1 MSLTLTLHT
10 QPDVPLEAETL
21 VPQRFEGMTAAQVA
35 AAKVLYGNQH
45 AALGDFFRVEGRPD
59 GELRIVGD
67 VFRVKMIGAG
77 MTHGRIVIEG
87 NTGMHLGAAMSGG
100 EILVEGNAAD
110 WVGEEMSGGRI
121 VVKGN
126 AGHLVGSALRGE
138 HVGTRG
144 GEIIIHGNAGNE
156 VGSGMR
162 RGLIAVGGNS
172 GDFTG
177 VNMLAGTVVVFGRL
191 GWRTGAGMKRGTV
204 ASCQPAELLPTFSYA
219 CTYRPV
225 ALRLVFGYLRGRGLA
240 ITDKQFAGR
249 YRRWSGDGVETSR
262 GEILLLEEG

>member
-1 MSLTLTLHT
+1 MMLRLALRNGSGIGESRERLVKGLLVLTG
-10 QPDVPLEAETL
+10 VL
-21 VPQRFEGMTAAQVA
+21 VAIGI
-35 AAKVLYGNQH
+35 
-45 AALGDFFRVEGRPD
+45 
-59 GELRIVGD
+59 GELGARVLPPKWLSIRMRELRVVGD

-77 MTHGRIVIEG
+77 MTHGRIIIEG
-87 NTGMHLGAAMSGG
+87 NAGMHLGAAMSGG

-110 WVGEEMSGGRI
+110 WVGSGMLGGRI

-138 HVGTRG
+138 SVGNRG
-144 GEIIIHGNAGNE
+144 GEIIIHGNTGNE
-156 VGSGMR
+156 IGSGMR
-162 RGLIAVGGNS
+162 RGLVAVGGNS

-177 VNMLAGTVVVFGRL
+177 VNMLAGTVVVLGRL
-191 GWRTGAGMKRGTV
+191 GIRTGAGMKRGTV

-225 ALRLVFGYLRGRGLA
+225 ALRLVLGYLRGRGLT
-240 ITDKQFAGR
+240 ITKEQFAGR
-249 YRRWSGDGVETSR
+249 YRRWSGDGIETSR

>member
-10 QPDVPLEAETL
+10 QPDVPLEAETI
-21 VPQRFEGMTAAQVA
+21 VPQRFDGMDAKKVA
-35 AAKVLYGNQH
+35 AAKVLYGNQP

-59 GELRIVGD
+59 GELRVVGNLSWI
-67 VFRVKMIGAG
+67 KMIGAG

-87 NTGMHLGAAMSGG
+87 NVGMHLGAAMSGG
-100 EILVEGNAAD
+100 EILVDGNVAD

-138 HVGTRG
+138 SVGARG

-156 VGSGMR
+156 VGGGMR

-177 VNMLAGTVVVFGRL
+177 VSMLAGTVVVL
-191 GWRTGAGMKRGTV
+191 GQLGIRTGAGMKRGTV
-204 ASCQPAELLPTFSYA
+204 VSCKPAELLPTFSYA
-219 CTYRPV
+219 CSYRPV
-225 ALRLVFGYLRGRGLA
+225 ALRLVLGYLRSRGLA
-240 ITDKQFAGR
+240 ISDAQFFGR
-249 YRRWSGDGVETSR
+249 YRRWSGDGVETGR
-262 GEILLLEEG
+262 GEVLLLE

>member
-10 QPDVPLEAETL
+10 QPDVPVEAETI
-21 VPQRFEGMTAAQVA
+21 VPQRFQGMTPAQVA
-35 AAKVLYGNQH
+35 GAKVLYGNRQ
-45 AALGDFFRVEGRPD
+45 AALGDFFRLEGQPD
-59 GELRIVGD
+59 GELRVVGD
-67 VFRVKMIGAG
+67 LFRVKMIGAG

-87 NTGMHLGAAMSGG
+87 NVGMHLGAAMSGG

-126 AGHLVGSALRGE
+126 AGHMVGSALRGE
-138 HVGTRG
+138 SIGPRG

-162 RGLIAVGGNS
+162 RGLIAVAGNS
-172 GDFTG
+172 GDFTA
-177 VNMLAGTVVVFGRL
+177 VNMLAGTVVVL
-191 GWRTGAGMKRGTV
+191 GQLGMRTGAGMKRGTV
-204 ASCQPAELLPTFSYA
+204 ASCRPVELLPTFAYA

-225 ALRLVFGYLRGRGLA
+225 ALRLVLSYLRERGLT

-262 GEILLLEEG
+262 GEVLLLEEG

>member
-10 QPDVPLEAETL
+10 QPDVPLEAETI
-21 VPQRFEGMTAAQVA
+21 VPERFEGMTAAQVA
-35 AAKVLYGNQH
+35 AAKVLYGNRQ
-45 AALGDFFRVEGRPD
+45 AALGDFFRIEGRPD
-59 GELRIVGD
+59 GELRVVGD
-67 VFRVKMIGAG
+67 LFRVKRIGSG
-77 MTHGRIVIEG
+77 MTRGRIIIQG
-87 NTGMHLGAAMSGG
+87 NAGMHLGAAMSGG
-100 EILVEGNAAD
+100 EILVEGSTAD

-138 HVGTRG
+138 SVGTRG

-162 RGLIAVGGNS
+162 RGLIAVGGSS

-177 VNMLAGTVVVFGRL
+177 VGMLAGTVVVLGRL
-191 GWRTGAGMKRGTV
+191 GIRTGAGMKRGTV
-204 ASCQPAELLPTFSYA
+204 ASCYPAELLPTFAYA

-225 ALRLVFGYLRGRGLA
+225 ALRMVLGYLRGRGLT
-240 ITDKQFAGR
+240 ITDEQFAGR
-249 YRRWSGDGVETSR
+249 YRRWSGDAVETGR
-262 GEILLLEEG
+262 GEVLLLEQA